1 MGEPLEPLFEEEKD
15 LSEAKVRRNQRGG
28 KEGGIS
34 FGPDTHSSFFF
45 FFSPFDTWK
54 L

>member
-1 MGEPLEPLFEEEKD
+1 MGEPLEPLFQEEKD
-15 LSEAKVRRNQRGG
+15 LSEAKVMKKTKRR
-28 KEGGIS
+28 EGGIS

-45 FFSPFDTWK
+45 FSPFNTWK